1 MEFSRR
7 WCRVAD
13 GERVRVEI
21 GFEGGQVIGG
31 FVDQPSADQLERA
44 LHEDGPRV
52 VVLELE
58 DGRYHVVVPRV
69 AYFRRFSRASRVG
82 FAAG

>member
-1 MEFSRR
+1 
-7 WCRVAD
+7 VASV
-13 GERVRVEI
+13 ERVRVEL
-21 GFEGGQVIGG
+21 GFEGGQIVGG
-31 FVDQPSADQLERA
+31 FVDASSADALERA

-52 VVLELE
+52 VILETE

-69 AYFRRFSRASRVG
+69 AFFRRFSRASRVG

>member
-1 MEFSRR
+1 M
-7 WCRVAD
+7 AD
-13 GERVRVEI
+13 ERVRVEI
-21 GFEGGQVIGG
+21 GFEGGQLVGG
-31 FVDQPSADQLERA
+31 FVDVESADQLERA

-58 DGRYHVVVPRV
+58 DGRYHIVVPRV
-69 AYFRRFSRASRVG
+69 SYFRRSNRAGRVG